1 LRLAS
6 ASRRSA
12 TRLRLLRFAG
22 LALRPTVAPRA
33 GSPRRVLLLRP
44 DHIGDVLLTA
54 PAVTLLR
61 TSLPEARL
69 TYLIGPWSADA
80 ARRGPPVDEVRIL
93 AFPGFTRRSQ
103 ANLLAPYALLLREA
117 ARLRLARYDLAIAF
131 KPDHW
136 WGALLALVA
145 GIPLRVGGATPE
157 TLPLLTHAYAPPADQ
172 PAAEQALGLAR
183 VALSAIAA
191 QPAPLD
197 DVRPFSVSVA
207 ARAEADALWR
217 TNGLGG
223 QHVVAIQPAA
233 GAPLKSWPIENWAR
247 LADSLSHQNLTVLI
261 VGAPGDGPLVSA
273 IGQRMTTRPL
283 VAYGQSLDVS
293 AALYQRSALVV
304 TVDSG
309 AGHLAASVGTP
320 TVRLYGPAPVSV
332 YGPWPPSPRQHV
344 LQARQL
350 RCVPC
355 GDLEAPPCGARAQ
368 PACMLAITVEDVM
381 NTVKAE
387 LNQM

>member
-1 LRLAS
+1 
-6 ASRRSA
+6 
-12 TRLRLLRFAG
+12 
-22 LALRPTVAPRA
+22 
-33 GSPRRVLLLRP
+33 
-44 DHIGDVLLTA
+44 
-54 PAVTLLR
+54 
-61 TSLPEARL
+61 
-69 TYLIGPWSADA
+69 
-80 ARRGPPVDEVRIL
+80 
-93 AFPGFTRRSQ
+93 
-103 ANLLAPYALLLREA
+103 
-117 ARLRLARYDLAIAF
+117 
-131 KPDHW
+131 
-136 WGALLALVA
+136 
-145 GIPLRVGGATPE
+145 
-157 TLPLLTHAYAPPADQ
+157 
-172 PAAEQALGLAR
+172 
-183 VALSAIAA
+183 
-191 QPAPLD
+191 
-197 DVRPFSVSVA
+197 
-207 ARAEADALWR
+207 
-217 TNGLGG
+217 
-223 QHVVAIQPAA
+223 
-233 GAPLKSWPIENWAR
+233 
-247 LADSLSHQNLTVLI
+247 
-261 VGAPGDGPLVSA
+261 VSA
-273 IGQRMTTRPL
+273 IEQRMTTRPL